1 MYRITIYNDNSI
13 SSDKERIYYRST
25 GVNTIQVLVD
35 QTYKDYKMKDFTCLF
50 EYRMPISHKYVT
62 KILTAEEALFQD
74 EKVQYLFPIDSS
86 FTSEQGELELSISFI
101 KLILDADGNKIE
113 VVRKVNDTKI
123 NIIPT
128 AAWEDYI
135 PSTDLGAMEKLIL
148 ELQGKIEQEKEYA
161 EILAQNKV
169 DDIKIDNEKNRLVV
183 SSKGETV
190 GEGIDLNDLGDILAD
205 TTKEGLV
212 KVII

>member
-1 MYRITIYNDNSI
+1 M
-13 SSDKERIYYRST
+13 
-25 GVNTIQVLVD
+25 
-35 QTYKDYKMKDFTCLF
+35 
-50 EYRMPISHKYVT
+50 
-62 KILTAEEALFQD
+62 
-74 EKVQYLFPIDSS
+74 
-86 FTSEQGELELSISFI
+86 
-101 KLILDADGNKIE
+101 DADGNKIE
-113 VVRKVNDTKI
+113 VIRKVNDTKI

>member
-1 MYRITIYNDNSI
+1 
-13 SSDKERIYYRST
+13 
-25 GVNTIQVLVD
+25 
-35 QTYKDYKMKDFTCLF
+35 
-50 EYRMPISHKYVT
+50 
-62 KILTAEEALFQD
+62 
-74 EKVQYLFPIDSS
+74 
-86 FTSEQGELELSISFI
+86 
-101 KLILDADGNKIE
+101 
-113 VVRKVNDTKI
+113 
-123 NIIPT
+123 
-128 AAWEDYI
+128 
-135 PSTDLGAMEKLIL
+135 MEKLIL